1 MLFMKKINVKRI
13 VAAMLSGLML
23 LQLTACNGF
32 LREKINATDMTK
44 DVTPQDVEEKYLDD
58 AFLKNQVELSAQL
71 FKQSVARSGEEN
83 VLVSPLSIS
92 LALAMTANG
101 ANGDTLAEMEGLL
114 AGELSIAELNQ
125 YLNTYVNHLP
135 SDEKY
140 RFHIANSIWYRD
152 DESLII
158 EKDFL
163 QTNADYYGASIY
175 KSPFDET
182 TVTDINNWVKN
193 NTDGMIEEIIDRIDY
208 DTVMYLINALSFDA
222 EWNTKYLDIDIWD
235 GTFTTLDKEE
245 RSVKMMNSM
254 ESVYLENEDV
264 TGFMKPYKDEK
275 YSFVAL
281 LPKDEEGVDEFISGM
296 TGETLQELFKGQ
308 KSASVEVVIPKFSYE
323 YSISMN
329 EMLKDL
335 GMPTAFNT
343 SFADFSKMGSSSLG
357 NIYIGDV
364 AHKTFIT
371 VDENGT
377 KAGAVTKVEMKAES
391 AVEFNYRVTLNRP
404 FVYMIVDN
412 ENNLPIFMGMVMDT
426 DITSVTSS
434 GEVNE

>member
-13 VAAMLSGLML
+13 VAAMLSGLMI
-23 LQLTACNGF
+23 LQLTACSGF
-32 LREKINATDMTK
+32 FREKINATDMTK
-44 DVTPQDVEEKYLDD
+44 DVTPQDVEEKSLDD
-58 AFLKNQVELSAQL
+58 AFLKNQMELSAQL

-140 RFHIANSIWYRD
+140 RFHIANSILYRD

-343 SFADFSKMGSSSLG
+343 SLADFSKMGSSSLG

-404 FVYMIVDN
+404 FVYIIVDN

>member
-1 MLFMKKINVKRI
+1 M
-13 VAAMLSGLML
+13 
-23 LQLTACNGF
+23 
-32 LREKINATDMTK
+32 
-44 DVTPQDVEEKYLDD
+44 
-58 AFLKNQVELSAQL
+58 
-71 FKQSVARSGEEN
+71 
-83 VLVSPLSIS
+83 
-92 LALAMTANG
+92 
-101 ANGDTLAEMEGLL
+101 
-114 AGELSIAELNQ
+114 
-125 YLNTYVNHLP
+125 
-135 SDEKY
+135 
-140 RFHIANSIWYRD
+140 
-152 DESLII
+152 
-158 EKDFL
+158 
-163 QTNADYYGASIY
+163 
-175 KSPFDET
+175 
-182 TVTDINNWVKN
+182 
-193 NTDGMIEEIIDRIDY
+193 
-208 DTVMYLINALSFDA
+208 
-222 EWNTKYLDIDIWD
+222 
-235 GTFTTLDKEE
+235 
-245 RSVKMMNSM
+245 KMMNSM

-343 SFADFSKMGSSSLG
+343 SLADFSKMGSSSLG